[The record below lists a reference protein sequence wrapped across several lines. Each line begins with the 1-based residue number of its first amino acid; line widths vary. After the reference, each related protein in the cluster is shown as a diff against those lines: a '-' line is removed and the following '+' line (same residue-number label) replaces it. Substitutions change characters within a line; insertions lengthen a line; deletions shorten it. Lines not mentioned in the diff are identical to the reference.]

1 MYYPTELLAAAHQDD
16 LRREAERLRH
26 LAALRAD
33 RRGQPARS
41 LPVTIRRATAEDE
54 GVMARLAALDSAQ
67 VPRAPALLA
76 EQEGELRA
84 ALSLSNGVAVADPAH
99 PSRAILDLLV
109 TAAAHELADRRML
122 LRRWRLRAIRRRATR
137 HTDSAAPPGIALST

>member
-1 MYYPTELLAAAHQDD
+1 
-16 LRREAERLRH
+16 
-26 LAALRAD
+26 
-33 RRGQPARS
+33 
-41 LPVTIRRATAEDE
+41 
-54 GVMARLAALDSAQ
+54 MARLAALDSSQ

-84 ALSLSNGVAVADPAH
+84 ALSLSTGVAVADPSH

-109 TAAAHELADRRML
+109 TVAAHELADRRML
-122 LRRWRLRAIRRRATR
+122 LRRWRLRAIRRHATR